1 MAKARDTIKETL
13 DYNRKGYRNGRKEP
27 EVVRL
32 VRKRLVRKRL
42 VRKRLVRKRL
52 VRKRLVRKK
61 LVKKTKMN

>member
-42 VRKRLVRKRL
+42 VRK
-52 VRKRLVRKK
+52 K